1 MTAMTSRQTGGRA
14 ATGLA
19 SHTCRCGRPSNF
31 ALTMPVLW
39 HRNSM
44 LWSRSTSEMMPCVLS
59 WRGGLQGRFSGRLET
74 KDDEKRLADEC
85 KLLGPL
91 LGGLGKRGE
100 KSRLTLAKIVRGI
113 ATGDVRK
120 YCEERERKI
129 LVSGNPSLLCHELYQ
144 TPSDHARVFADARE
158 LCYAGAAS
166 QDCRT

>member
-1 MTAMTSRQTGGRA
+1 M
-14 ATGLA
+14 
-19 SHTCRCGRPSNF
+19 
-31 ALTMPVLW
+31 
-39 HRNSM
+39 
-44 LWSRSTSEMMPCVLS
+44 SEMMPCVLS

-129 LVSGNPSLLCHELYQ
+129 LVRANPSLLCHELYQ
-144 TPSDHARVFADARE
+144 RVSGHDNL
-158 LCYAGAAS
+158 LC
-166 QDCRT
+166 

>member
-1 MTAMTSRQTGGRA
+1 
-14 ATGLA
+14 
-19 SHTCRCGRPSNF
+19 
-31 ALTMPVLW
+31 MP
-39 HRNSM
+39 
-44 LWSRSTSEMMPCVLS
+44 EMMPCILS
-59 WRGGLQGRFSGRLET
+59 WLGGLQGRFSGRLET

-129 LVSGNPSLLCHELYQ
+129 LVSGCPSLLCHELYQ
-144 TPSDHARVFADARE
+144 TPSGHDRLFADARE
-158 LCYAGAAS
+158 ICYAGAAS
-166 QDCRT
+166 QDFCA